1 MYDDRRAI
9 RAAIK
14 RMSRREATAWV
25 KSLELHEEEERAI
38 MLCDVEGLS
47 VVAASFKMNC
57 SREMVS
63 HMKAKA
69 YDRIN
74 RDTKGKIPE

>member
-1 MYDDRRAI
+1 
-9 RAAIK
+9 
-14 RMSRREATAWV
+14 
-25 KSLELHEEEERAI
+25 

-74 RDTKGKIPE
+74 RDIKSKIPE

>member
-1 MYDDRRAI
+1 MYDDRKAI

-25 KSLELHEEEERAI
+25 KSFELHEEEERAI

-74 RDTKGKIPE
+74 RDIKGKIPE